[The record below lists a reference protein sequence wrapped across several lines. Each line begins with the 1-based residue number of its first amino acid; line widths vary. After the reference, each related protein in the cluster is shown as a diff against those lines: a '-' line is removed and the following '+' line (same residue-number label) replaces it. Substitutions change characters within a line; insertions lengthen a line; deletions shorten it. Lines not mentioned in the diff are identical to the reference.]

1 VPRCATSNAIRRA
14 PHRGWARRSSHTSAS
29 VSAASR
35 DGEVRGRRETSRSPS
50 TPAAACRAF
59 HEYTDCRD
67 TPYRMATSLTGDPSR
82 TSSTAPVPLLDQ
94 PALVFCLL
102 LACPHEQEIIEI
114 TDSNCQACPDYEVS
128 SVSWGLTRQRLDGA
142 DLTGA
147 DLLATADAGHVT
159 LWDLDTGA
167 AVATLTGH
175 EDPVR
180 AVAFSPDGTRL
191 ASGGNDGTVRLW
203 DPVTGTAV
211 ATITGHKNPVRAVAF
226 SPDGTRLASG
236 GNGSGRI
243 TDIGMLRVTSLRA
256 RCSHGACRCSGSGGN
271 GVFGDDRRV
280 CAASFVRPGGTA

>member
-1 VPRCATSNAIRRA
+1 LRTRTPCTVARDGPPAVPRCATSNAIRRA

-67 TPYRMATSLTGDPSR
+67 TPYRMATSLTGNPSR

-191 ASGGNDGTVRLW
+191 ASGGN
-203 DPVTGTAV
+203 
-211 ATITGHKNPVRAVAF
+211 
-226 SPDGTRLASG
+226 
-236 GNGSGRI
+236 GSGRI